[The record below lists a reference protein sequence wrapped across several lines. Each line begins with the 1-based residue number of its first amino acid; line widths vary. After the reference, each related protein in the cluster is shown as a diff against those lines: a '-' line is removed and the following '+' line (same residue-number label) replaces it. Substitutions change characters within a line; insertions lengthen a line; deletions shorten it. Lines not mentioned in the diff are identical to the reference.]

1 MLRCSAKVAHKPH
14 MWTSLNQF
22 SKAGNFCSNVYTVS
36 PDESE
41 LLEEEFVRTSSGSH
55 PQFDGIFLDESD
67 GLTKNVTFT
76 IAFQFELKENSPMK
90 IEKLPQKLEKIFVQG
105 TIFQMALIEFA
116 PLI

>member
-1 MLRCSAKVAHKPH
+1 M
-14 MWTSLNQF
+14 
-22 SKAGNFCSNVYTVS
+22 S

-76 IAFQFELKENSPMK
+76 IAFQFELKENSPLK

-105 TIFQMALIEFA
+105 TIFQRALIEVA
-116 PLI
+116 PLM

>member
-1 MLRCSAKVAHKPH
+1 MS
-14 MWTSLNQF
+14 T
-22 SKAGNFCSNVYTVS
+22 
-36 PDESE
+36 DESE

-105 TIFQMALIEFA
+105 TVFQRALIEFA
-116 PLI
+116 PLKLLYLKVF